1 MLEFP
6 HPSRPGY
13 YDQALLPATRAAVS
27 ALVCALIPGDDV
39 YPSAAAA
46 RVPQFIEAHASPD
59 EVELLENLIG
69 GLGELDAAEAVGLL
83 EEWETGRPDVFSWLR
98 ELAYHAY
105 YGAPQVIAAMVERGY
120 GYHGAPQPLGYRI
133 TEAMKVPSEK
143 RGSFVPTSE
152 VRRVLL

>member
-6 HPSRPGY
+6 HPSRTGY
-13 YDQALLPATRAAVS
+13 YDQTLLPATRAAVA
-27 ALVCALIPGDDV
+27 ALVSALIPGNDI

-46 RVPQFIEAHASPD
+46 RVPQYIEAHVSPE
-59 EVELLENLIG
+59 EVELLENLVD
-69 GLGELDAAEAVGLL
+69 GLGELDSEAAVELL
-83 EEWETGRPDVFSWLR
+83 EEWEAGRPDVFSWLR

-105 YGAPQVIAAMVERGY
+105 YGAPLVIAAMVERGY

-133 TEAMKVPSEK
+133 TETMQVPSQR

-152 VRRVLL
+152 VRRVLP